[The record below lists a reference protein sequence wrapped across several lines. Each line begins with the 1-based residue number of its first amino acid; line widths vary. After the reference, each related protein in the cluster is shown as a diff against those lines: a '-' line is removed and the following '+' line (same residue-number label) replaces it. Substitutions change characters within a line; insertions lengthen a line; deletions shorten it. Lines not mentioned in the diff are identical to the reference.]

1 MRLLIPAMVVLA
13 ACASGGHP
21 GAGLGGAGGGPLSM
35 ANLPPDAQDAAV
47 LTDADTTEDAVDAEP
62 TFSCQQ
68 AVEAGGPTA
77 CIQPDPDSPDPATLC
92 ADLGAGPVIAGAC
105 PRDASAGG
113 CHHAHT
119 DASTS
124 GYTIWW
130 YAPLGLGA
138 ALTRCEQMGASYV
151 SP

>member
-21 GAGLGGAGGGPLSM
+21 GAGQGGAGGRPFGM
-35 ANLPPDAQDAAV
+35 ATFSPDAQDAAT
-47 LTDADTTEDAVDAEP
+47 LADADTTEDAVDAEP
-62 TFSCQQ
+62 TFSCQL
-68 AVEAGGPTA
+68 AVEGGGPTS
-77 CIQPDPDSPDPATLC
+77 CIDPDPDYPDPATLC
-92 ADLGAGPVIAGAC
+92 ANLGAGPVITGAC
-105 PRDASAGG
+105 PRDGLAGG
-113 CHHAHT
+113 CHQAHT